1 MTVTRPKM
9 IALIVICVLAVGGA
23 AAYFGYARSS
33 AQAQMASAPA
43 VAQTSDLAALL
54 AQDHVVFRSAA
65 LDDAYSRLSVVAL
78 GDPAGQRAVLDSTC
92 ERVYATPNGGVCLTA
107 DRGIVT
113 TYGITELDA
122 DLSPAA
128 SSQLAGSPS
137 RARMSRDGSLIS
149 TTTFVTGHAYSDTS
163 FSTDT
168 IIRRTG
174 GEVIGSIEG
183 FVTTVDGHP
192 LTEVDRNFWGVTFV
206 DDDTFYATAAS
217 NTIGKTW
224 LVKGS
229 ISARSMTSVR
239 TDAECPSIAPDRTR
253 VAYKTR
259 HGNPAPGHWN
269 IAVLDLATGSEII
282 LAETRSVDDQV
293 EWLDDGTVLFA
304 LPRDGSEGQSDIWQV
319 PADGTGAPTVFI
331 PDATSPAV
339 VRR

>member
-1 MTVTRPKM
+1 MTISRPRL
-9 IALIVICVLAVGGA
+9 IALIVICVLAIGGA
-23 AAYFGYARSS
+23 AAYFEYARSGAE
-33 AQAQMASAPA
+33 AQTASAPA
-43 VAQTSDLAALL
+43 VAQTSDVAALL
-54 AQDHVVFRSAA
+54 AQDHIVFRSAA
-65 LDDAYSRLSVVAL
+65 LDDTYSRLSVVAL
-78 GDPAGQRAVLDSTC
+78 GDPAGRRAVLDSTC
-92 ERVYATPNGGVCLTA
+92 ERVYATPTGGVCLTA

-122 DLSPAA
+122 SLSPTG

-168 IIRRTG
+168 VIRRHN

-183 FVTTVDGHP
+183 FSTTVEGQP
-192 LTEVDRNFWGVTFV
+192 LTEVDRNYWGVTFV

-229 ISARSMTSVR
+229 ISGRTMTSIR
-239 TDAECPSIAPDRTR
+239 TDSECPSIAPDGTR

-269 IAVLDLATGSEII
+269 IAVLDLATGRETV

-293 EWLDDGTVLFA
+293 EWLDDSTVLYA
-304 LPRDGSEGQSDIWQV
+304 LARDGSEGQSDVWQV
-319 PADGTGAPTVFI
+319 PADGTGAPAVFL

>member
-1 MTVTRPKM
+1 MTITRPKL
-9 IALIVICVLAVGGA
+9 IALIVICVLAVAGA

-33 AQAQMASAPA
+33 AEEQISSAPA

-65 LDDAYSRLSVVAL
+65 LDDTYSKLSVVSLA
-78 GDPAGQRAVLDSTC
+78 DPGGQRAVLDATC
-92 ERVYATPNGGVCLTA
+92 ERVYATQAGGVCLTA

-113 TYGITELDA
+113 AYGITELDA
-122 DLSPAA
+122 NLSPTA
-128 SSQLAGSPS
+128 STQLAGSPS
-137 RARMSRDGSLIS
+137 RARMSPDGSLIS

-168 IIRRTG
+168 VIRRTG
-174 GEVIGSIEG
+174 GDVIGSIEG
-183 FVTTVDGHP
+183 FSTTVDGHP

-229 ISARSMTSVR
+229 ISGRTMTSVR
-239 TDAECPSIAPDRTR
+239 TDAECPSIAPDGTR

-269 IAVLDLATGSEII
+269 IAVLDLATGRETV

-293 EWLDDGTVLFA
+293 EWLDDSTVLYA
-304 LPRDGSEGQSDIWQV
+304 LARDGSEGQSDVWRV
-319 PADGTGAPTVFI
+319 PADGSGTPAVFI
-331 PDATSPAV
+331 PNATSPAV
-339 VRR
+339 VRH